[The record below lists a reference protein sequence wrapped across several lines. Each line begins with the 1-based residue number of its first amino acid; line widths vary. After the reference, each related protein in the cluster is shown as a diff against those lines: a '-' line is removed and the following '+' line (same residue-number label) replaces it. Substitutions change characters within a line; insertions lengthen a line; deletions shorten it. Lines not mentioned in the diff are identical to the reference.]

1 MLIDDGNG
9 EVVGV
14 LLEDGKGE
22 TVDVS
27 FDNGKGDTVGVL
39 LNDGKGD
46 MVGEPLDDGKGE
58 IIGFLLGIWDRD
70 GGCGKKSSRVME
82 FTFFL
87 IPADGARVKFCNLSL
102 VGNTK
107 LTYPGCHTILVL

>member
-14 LLEDGKGE
+14 LLED
-22 TVDVS
+22 
-27 FDNGKGDTVGVL
+27 GKGDTVGVL

-58 IIGFLLGIWDRD
+58 IVGFLLGIWDGD
-70 GGCGKKSSRVME
+70 GGCGCGKKSSRVME

-87 IPADGARVKFCNLSL
+87 IPADVARVKFCNLSL